1 MIALLRVLWLLL
13 AATPVANAAVLP
25 PCSDGSVPRQLA
37 SLSFEGNQVTRR
49 ETFLRELNFSVG
61 DVLCPSDIAEGE
73 QDITDLGLFSD
84 VDTATTTLERS
95 RVAVTYIVKER
106 WYILPIPRVDASTD
120 EEFGLGM
127 SLSWNNFLGL
137 NHKIS
142 LSGVRKELEERTTD
156 NETIF
161 EGSYDW
167 RRFMGSRTNLGF
179 GVEYRN
185 EAASVDDLTFDERV
199 TSFGMIA
206 SRQLTRLQ
214 TGQGW
219 NLSGGLSWRESRNL
233 GDNAPPDE
241 GVLTAVTGG
250 IRYRDVHDKIYSFQG
265 ISYGASVT
273 SSVPGLS
280 DYDQYVV
287 SGGVTRY
294 IPIGRRAH
302 QNINLYAQAGSFHA
316 GPRARRNDNFELGGA
331 DRLRGYE
338 DEFTEGDA
346 FWAVGAE
353 YLRPLYWNAVRGLV
367 ILEAGDAMS
376 TSFSE
381 QNQPVLLSI
390 GLGLRIR
397 ITWFVDAAVE
407 VGVAWPLIRGD
418 GLQVFAGGAG

>member
-1 MIALLRVLWLLL
+1 
-13 AATPVANAAVLP
+13 
-25 PCSDGSVPRQLA
+25 
-37 SLSFEGNQVTRR
+37 
-49 ETFLRELNFSVG
+49 
-61 DVLCPSDIAEGE
+61 
-73 QDITDLGLFSD
+73 
-84 VDTATTTLERS
+84 
-95 RVAVTYIVKER
+95 
-106 WYILPIPRVDASTD
+106 
-120 EEFGLGM
+120 
-127 SLSWNNFLGL
+127 
-137 NHKIS
+137 
-142 LSGVRKELEERTTD
+142 
-156 NETIF
+156 
-161 EGSYDW
+161 
-167 RRFMGSRTNLGF
+167 
-179 GVEYRN
+179 
-185 EAASVDDLTFDERV
+185 
-199 TSFGMIA
+199 
-206 SRQLTRLQ
+206 
-214 TGQGW
+214 
-219 NLSGGLSWRESRNL
+219 
-233 GDNAPPDE
+233 
-241 GVLTAVTGG
+241 VLTAVTGG